1 MAKGGCS
8 GYFLLLIILCMVA
21 TNLGAVEDVQ
31 ATIFIFGDSTVDVG
45 TNNILN
51 GSAALANFLYNGI
64 DFPHS
69 IPTGSF
75 SNGFNIAD
83 HPCAVLFGYEKS
95 PQPYLYLVKN
105 MSVLR
110 KEILRGL
117 TLHLPGRVVPLRKQ
131 IQQLALVRGNIS
143 ELKGPEEAAKIISN
157 SLDIFSVGSNDI
169 LDPVRLGTNLT
180 MELLAVI
187 RLTCHQH
194 RKNLYNMGGRK
205 FAIIPAAPIGCCP
218 FSRAIN
224 KNGGGDGGSFYT
236 AVDTLL
242 QNMSLEFPEMKYSL
256 GNVYKMTK
264 YIFKN
269 YRFNETKKA
278 CCGSGDYNGVGY
290 CNKAQNPN
298 LCENRDKCLFW
309 DLYHPSQAATLLSA
323 STLYNRESYYMKPM
337 NFSLLAQLQL

>member
-1 MAKGGCS
+1 
-8 GYFLLLIILCMVA
+8 MVA

-83 HPCAVLFGYEKS
+83 
-95 PQPYLYLVKN
+95 
-105 MSVLR
+105 
-110 KEILRGL
+110 
-117 TLHLPGRVVPLRKQ
+117 
-131 IQQLALVRGNIS
+131 QL

-224 KNGGGDGGSFYT
+224 KNGGGDGG
-236 AVDTLL
+236 
-242 QNMSLEFPEMKYSL
+242 
-256 GNVYKMTK
+256 
-264 YIFKN
+264 
-269 YRFNETKKA
+269 
-278 CCGSGDYNGVGY
+278 C
-290 CNKAQNPN
+290 
-298 LCENRDKCLFW
+298 
-309 DLYHPSQAATLLSA
+309 
-323 STLYNRESYYMKPM
+323 
-337 NFSLLAQLQL
+337 